1 MTRRKLLLLV
11 SLTSTIVTSSGCG
24 TKEQGPDSTFYSR
37 KIGPILTGSCLTSP
51 TGSKCHVSADDRGN
65 ALGNLDLRSFDTVN
79 DRRDLLVSYGPYGM
93 PGLLLKVV
101 PESQLKL
108 TSWETGADQIITTDI
123 AHAGGSLIDVTSVSF
138 TQISKWIENGATE
151 NNAPP
156 GPKDFNLTPCTT
168 VVGQDPQFDPNAAT
182 TPDYAAFQ
190 NNVNPLIG
198 TSCAAGNC
206 HGNPANTLYFT
217 CGTSLEQERWNYFVA
232 SSYVSANAASS
243 ELLRRTLSPS
253 QGGTYHDGG
262 TIFDSP
268 NDTGYQAILDWVTQK
283 GGPSNVPTD
292 PGFVF
297 FAQRVQ
303 PMLVK
308 RGCMQLGCHSA
319 PMFHDY
325 RLRGGS
331 GGHFGLAATRKNYQL
346 SLEQL
351 SLESPDPNASRL
363 VRKNLPPAP
372 SGFGVLHRGG
382 ALFANGGVVAD
393 CGDLVAGPAA
403 TGPLDDQTPYCVIA
417 AWIAQERSLLMAGA
431 EELSGIVY
439 VKRPPAPGG
448 DTPQD
453 YGTYAPGADLMQSG
467 ATMDPTTGVVTTS
480 AGSSILGSCGLSAA
494 SADVRRPAVSWD
506 GKKIAFSARS
516 GANEGFQVYVI
527 DGASCAPDPVIN
539 APPADE
545 NGSAVPSNGELVHNF
560 DPAFAPDGRIVF
572 TSTRGNIIN
581 VQSYGYTGVTRTPA
595 DPSKLN
601 ANLYV
606 AENGKVRQL
615 TFLLNQELYPS
626 FMNDGRLIFTTE
638 KRAPEFYQ
646 LAGRRMNLD
655 GGDYHP
661 LFGQRPTIGYNQFTE
676 VVELSDKNLAAILS
690 DKGAQHGGGTLA
702 IINRSIGVDHDQSIP
717 PDPFV
722 QDPGGQTW
730 QNNVFFQRS
739 LRILDPAAT
748 GRPGGT
754 QGAYRSP
761 SPLPNGTLLVSYAP
775 NVVDVGAF
783 SGGYAIYQVDPITGA
798 KNPLIQDADDLI
810 WAVGIYARGNHGV
823 FRSRIDEANGASTI
837 FTDAESQ
844 ATSEITYIDV
854 PLLASLVFQN
864 TRSKRILGSGGQL
877 ELWASLP
884 PDPGVT
890 DYSGADV
897 TSDAFGQLFVRR
909 RMLGSVGLESDGSA
923 KVKIPAGMPVV
934 LATGAPL
941 PAGSGGTKHFQREEV
956 QFYPG
961 EHVRQS
967 FRRELFNGLCAGC
980 HGSVSGYEN
989 EIAVQPDILTQAST
1003 VIARGKNPTDFTQG
1017 TGAPKGPPFP

>member
-1 MTRRKLLLLV
+1 LLLL
-11 SLTSTIVTSSGCG
+11 SLTSAIVTSSGCG
-24 TKEQGPDSTFYSR
+24 TKDKGADSTFYSR
-37 KIGPILTGSCLTSP
+37 KIGPILTGSCLTSSSN
-51 TGSKCHVSADDRGN
+51 SKCHVEADDRGN
-65 ALGNLDLRSFDTVN
+65 ALGNLNLRDYEGLN
-79 DRRDLLVSYGPYGM
+79 HRRDLLLTYGPYGM

-101 PESQLKL
+101 PEYQIKL
-108 TSWETGADQIITTDI
+108 TSWETGKEQIIRTDI
-123 AHAGGSLIDVTSVSF
+123 AHAGGSLIDQTSVSF
-138 TQISKWIENGATE
+138 NQISKWISNGATE
-151 NNAPP
+151 NNAQP
-156 GPKDFNLTPCTT
+156 GPKDYHLTPCSTN
-168 VVGQDPQFDPNAAT
+168 VGQDVDFDPNAVPSAPDFAT
-182 TPDYAAFQ
+182 FV
-190 NNVNPLIG
+190 NNVNTTLG
-198 TSCAAGNC
+198 QSCAAGNC
-206 HGNPANTLYFT
+206 HGSPANTLYLT
-217 CGTSLEQERWNYFVA
+217 CGTSPEQQRWNYFAA
-232 SSYVSANAASS
+232 SSYVTPDSASS

-262 TIFDSP
+262 TIFGSP
-268 NDTGYQAILDWVTQK
+268 NNAGYQAILGWVTEK

-292 PGFVF
+292 PGFLF
-297 FAQRVQ
+297 FAERVQ

-308 RGCMQLGCHSA
+308 RGCMQLNCHSA

-331 GGHFGLAATRKNYQL
+331 GGHFSLAATRKNYLL

-363 VRKNLPPAP
+363 VRKNLPPP
-372 SGFGVLHRGG
+372 PGGLGILHRGG

-393 CGDLVAGPAA
+393 CNLVDAA

-417 AWIAQERSLLMAGA
+417 AWIAQERGLLMAGA

-439 VKRPPAPGG
+439 VKRPPAPGP

-506 GKKIAFSARS
+506 GTKIAFSARS
-516 GANEGFQVYVI
+516 SATEGFKVYVI
-527 DGASCAPDPVIN
+527 DGANCAADPVIN
-539 APPADE
+539 APPVDE
-545 NGSAVPSNGELVHNF
+545 NGTAVPTNGDLVHNF
-560 DPAFAPDGRIVF
+560 DPAWAPDGRIVF

-581 VQSYGYTGVTRTPA
+581 TASYGYTGITRTPA

-615 TFLLNQELYPS
+615 TFLLNQELFPS
-626 FMNDGRLIFTTE
+626 FMRDGRVILTTE
-638 KRAPEFYQ
+638 KRAPDFYQ
-646 LAGRRMNLD
+646 LAGRRINLD

-661 LFGQRPTIGYNQFTE
+661 LFGQRATIGYNQFTE
-676 VVELSDKNLAAILS
+676 VVELSDKNFAAILS
-690 DKGAQHGGGTLA
+690 DKGAVHGGGTLA
-702 IINRSIGVDHDQSIP
+702 IINRSIGIDHDQTIA
-717 PDPFV
+717 PDSFV
-722 QDPGGQTW
+722 QDPNAQTW
-730 QNNVFFQRS
+730 PNNLFFQRS

-748 GRPGGT
+748 GRMGGT

-775 NVVDVGAF
+775 NVVDISAF

-798 KNPLIQDADDLI
+798 KNPLIQDADDLL
-810 WAVGIYARGNHGV
+810 WPVGIYAKFNHGV
-823 FRSRIDEANGASTI
+823 FKSRFDEANGHTEI
-837 FTDAESQ
+837 LTDPESQ
-844 ATSEITYIDV
+844 KTSEITFVDLPV
-854 PLLASLVFQN
+854 FQSLLFQN
-864 TRSKRILGSGGQL
+864 TRSQRYLGSTGVD
-877 ELWASLP
+877 LWASLP

-909 RMLGSVGLESDGSA
+909 KLLGTVPLESDGSA
-923 KVKIPAGMPVV
+923 KVLIPGGVPAV
-934 LATGAPL
+934 LAATVPL
-941 PAGSGGTKHFQREEV
+941 PSDGASSKHFQREEV

-961 EHVRQS
+961 ERVRQS
-967 FRRELFNGLCAGC
+967 FRREFFNGLCGGC
-980 HGSVSGYEN
+980 HGAVSGYEN
-989 EIAVQPDILTQAST
+989 EVALNPDILTQASSF
-1003 VIARGKNPTDFTQG
+1003 VARTSSPTDLTQTNG
-1017 TGAPKGPPFP
+1017 PVQGPPFP